1 MATKKQKD
9 YAWENAATITGKN
22 PNVWRKDIM
31 GNIIRYDS
39 YGTRGEFGWH
49 VDHKRPVSK
58 GGSEHLRN
66 IQALHHEANRRKS
79 NQYP

>member
-9 YAWENAATITGKN
+9 HAWNNAAKVGGEN
-22 PNVWRKDIM
+22 PNLVRKDAL
-31 GNIIRYDS
+31 GNKIRKTS

-66 IQALHHEANRRKS
+66 IQALHHRANLHKS
-79 NQYP
+79 DKY